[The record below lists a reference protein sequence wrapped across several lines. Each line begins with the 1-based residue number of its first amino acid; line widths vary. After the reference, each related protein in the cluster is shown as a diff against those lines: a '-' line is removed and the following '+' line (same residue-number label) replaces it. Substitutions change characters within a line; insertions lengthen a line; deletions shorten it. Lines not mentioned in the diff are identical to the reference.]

1 MEDKNDYSHSTAP
14 SNCLA
19 SCCETEM
26 VVDVAD
32 AVVVVVVTDDLLF
45 DLEVIIQFLG

>member
-14 SNCLA
+14 SNCLT

-26 VVDVAD
+26 VADAAD
-32 AVVVVVVTDDLLF
+32 AVVVVVTDDFLF